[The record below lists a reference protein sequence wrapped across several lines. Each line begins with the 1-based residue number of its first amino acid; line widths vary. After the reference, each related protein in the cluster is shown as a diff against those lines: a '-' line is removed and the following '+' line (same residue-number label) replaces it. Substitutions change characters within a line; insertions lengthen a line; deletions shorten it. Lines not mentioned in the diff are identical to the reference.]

1 MERTGWVA
9 RIFGKVPI
17 APGLTGAEPVANRH
31 FITTFA
37 GTLDAKGRVC
47 IPAAWRQVLTEQNT
61 TGVYVCA
68 SLDGD
73 SLIGFGEELMAA
85 ELKRL
90 DEGDPVFS
98 QAPEDLAHLVSNSSQ
113 LPIDE
118 NGRVRLPEELI
129 EAGGLKDRI
138 VFVGMGKKFE
148 IWNPDTFAPVKA
160 RRLANAR
167 AERAARTAQELAA
180 RAAMQAAAQAPVS
193 TALPSTEDAP

>member
-1 MERTGWVA
+1 MERAGLIT
-9 RIFGKVPI
+9 RIIGKVPI
-17 APGLTGAEPVANRH
+17 APGGFGAEPVVNRH

-47 IPAAWRQVLTEQNT
+47 VPASWRQVLTEQNT
-61 TGVYVCA
+61 SGVYVCT
-68 SLDGD
+68 SIDGD

-85 ELKRL
+85 ELARL
-90 DEGDPVFS
+90 DAGDAVFS
-98 QAPEDLAHLVSNSSQ
+98 QVPEDLAHLVSNSSQ

-129 EAGGLKDRI
+129 QAAGLKDRV

-148 IWNPDTFAPVKA
+148 IWNPDSFAPVKA

-180 RAAMQAAAQAPVS
+180 RTAMQA
-193 TALPSTEDAP
+193 TALAPAAPTTEGAP